1 MDAAATTA
9 FNNVTS
15 GFFTLGATQTFFI
28 GITGLS
34 FILYVVWLCL
44 SAYAEFGNG
53 HLTAFDV
60 VMYAAR
66 GIFVLLVVL
75 ALLN

>member
-15 GFFTLGATQTFFI
+15 GFFTLSATQTFFV
-28 GITGLS
+28 GITGTA

-44 SAYAEFGNG
+44 SAYAEFADGQI
-53 HLTAFDV
+53 TALDV
-60 VMYAAR
+60 LVYAAR

>member
-28 GITGLS
+28 GITGLA

-44 SAYAEFGNG
+44 SAYAEFADG

-60 VMYAAR
+60 VVYAAR